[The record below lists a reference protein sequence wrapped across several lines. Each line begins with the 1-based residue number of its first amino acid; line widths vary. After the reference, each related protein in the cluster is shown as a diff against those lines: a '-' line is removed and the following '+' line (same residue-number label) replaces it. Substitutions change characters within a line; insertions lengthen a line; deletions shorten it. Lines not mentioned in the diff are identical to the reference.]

1 MSVSKKKGLG
11 RGLDALLSASN
22 RGGDASP
29 LSGKGLQSLPL
40 KLLQAG
46 KYQPRTIMADE
57 PLKELAESIRERGV
71 MQPLLVR
78 EIENGRYE
86 IIAGERR
93 FRAATLAGLDEV
105 PVRVLEADDQ
115 AAAAIALIENM
126 QREDLNPR
134 KSRAVCHD

>member
-78 EIENGRYE
+78 EIEIGRYE
-86 IIAGERR
+86 IVAGEGRL
-93 FRAATLAGLDEV
+93 RAATLAGLE
-105 PVRVLEADDQ
+105 
-115 AAAAIALIENM
+115 
-126 QREDLNPR
+126 
-134 KSRAVCHD
+134 